1 MNSLDLVQGSG
12 PWLDARVGRA
22 TASRIA
28 DVLAVK
34 RDGKPT
40 AERERYLMELVG
52 ERLTGVATSHYLTG
66 PMLDGQEREPQAADA
81 YAFLYG
87 VDLDQVGFVEHPRI
101 AMYGASPDRLIGADG
116 LLEIKCPTL
125 RVHLETLLSGQ
136 IPEQYLPQMRTQL
149 ACTGRA
155 WCDFA
160 SWHPSV
166 PAHLRLW
173 VKRLH
178 RDDAQIAKDE
188 AAVVA
193 FLAEVDV
200 RVAKLLGTDQQEAA

>member
-1 MNSLDLVQGSG
+1 MADMVQGS
-12 PWLDARVGRA
+12 PEWLDARCGKA

-52 ERLTGVATSHYLTG
+52 ERLTGRTTQHYLTAT
-66 PMLDGQEREPQAADA
+66 MLEGSEREPQACDA
-81 YAFLYG
+81 YEFLYG
-87 VDLDQVGFVEHPRI
+87 LDTVKVGFVEHPSI
-101 AMYGASPDRLIGADG
+101 AMAGASPDRLVGDVG
-116 LLEIKCPTL
+116 LVEIKCPRL
-125 RVHLETLLSGQ
+125 RTHLDTLLTGE
-136 IPEQYLPQMRTQL
+136 IPEQYLPQMRWQL

-160 SWHPSV
+160 TWHPGV

-178 RDDAQIAKDE
+178 RDDAQIAWDE
-188 AAVVA
+188 AAVKA
-193 FLAEVDV
+193 FLGEVEA
-200 RVAKLLGTDQQEAA
+200 RVSRLLTVGTAEAA

>member
-1 MNSLDLVQGSG
+1 MAEMVQGS
-12 PWLDARVGRA
+12 PEWLDARCGKV
-22 TASRIA
+22 TASRVA
-28 DVLAVK
+28 DVLARK

-52 ERLTGVATSHYLTG
+52 ERLTGLATSHYLTG
-66 PMLDGQEREPQAADA
+66 PMLEGSEREPQAADA
-81 YAFLYG
+81 YAFLHG
-87 VDLDQVGFVEHPRI
+87 VDIDQVGFVEHPRI
-101 AMYGASPDRLIGADG
+101 AMAGASPDRLVGDRG
-116 LLEIKCPTL
+116 LVEIKCPTL
-125 RVHLETLLSGQ
+125 RTHLDTLLTAE
-136 IPEQYLPQMRTQL
+136 IPEQHLPQMRWQM

-166 PAHLRLW
+166 PVHLRLW

-188 AAVVA
+188 ADVSA
-193 FLAEVDV
+193 FLAEVDA
-200 RVAKLLGTDQQEAA
+200 RVAKLLGADRAEAA